1 MSYPSILQ
9 KTQFY
14 LLMLPGDKPFI
25 TKEFSKRTNSNVK
38 FFSSKE
44 KLENGFIV
52 DNKTIKKQNKND
64 GKIKLKDM
72 NNNLN
77 NIEKDVSYEYLSPS
91 DKQIITQIKTETKK
105 IETGINKLPRFQ
117 EETPT
122 FNQTQDHREI

>member
-1 MSYPSILQ
+1 M
-9 KTQFY
+9 
-14 LLMLPGDKPFI
+14 
-25 TKEFSKRTNSNVK
+25 
-38 FFSSKE
+38 
-44 KLENGFIV
+44 
-52 DNKTIKKQNKND
+52 
-64 GKIKLKDM
+64 LKDM